1 MVELN
6 AELSSALTLTH
17 KVAVVTGAGSG
28 LGQETA
34 RILALAGAR
43 VELVDV
49 NEDGLHQ
56 TLALLG
62 DSNASIHVTD
72 ISLRDEV
79 EALADHVVRDTG
91 QMDVW
96 VNCAGLGYIHPMLET
111 DRQKAERVIAVNM
124 MGTYWSCA
132 AAGRV
137 MAKKRKGS
145 IVNISSSGGS
155 APAPGVAIYAMTK
168 AAVNSLTW
176 TSAAELGP
184 LGVRVNA
191 VSPGWIETPMSSS
204 MYRNASGEAD
214 PAMRQALIEKM
225 VGMSSLKIVG
235 ERSDIAHAVLFLAS
249 EASRF
254 VTGQILSVNGG
265 AAM

>member
-6 AELSSALTLTH
+6 PELSSALTLQN

-28 LGQETA
+28 LGQEAA

-43 VELVDV
+43 VALVDV
-49 NEDGLHQ
+49 NEDGLAQ
-56 TLALLG
+56 TLARMNA
-62 DSNASIHVTD
+62 SNASSHKVD
-72 ISLRDEV
+72 ISLREEV
-79 EALADHVVRDTG
+79 EALADRVVRDTG
-91 QMDVW
+91 QLDVW
-96 VNCAGLGYIHPMLET
+96 VNCAGLGYIHPLLEV
-111 DRQKAERVIAVNM
+111 DRHKAERVVAVNM

-137 MAKKRKGS
+137 MARNGKGS
-145 IVNISSSGGS
+145 IVNISSGGGS

-191 VSPGWIETPMSSS
+191 VSPGWFETPMSSS
-204 MYRNASGEAD
+204 MYRNANGEAD
-214 PAMRQALIEKM
+214 PAMRQALIDKM
-225 VGMSSLKIVG
+225 VSMSALKIVG
-235 ERSDIAHAVLFLAS
+235 ERSDIAYAVLYLAS
-249 EASRF
+249 DASRF